1 MSALSKA
8 TALALLIASVVVTG
22 HAAAQDSPSTASIKN
37 LQARDPKDAAAKD
50 PKDGAPATATPAAAT
65 SVTTKTAAAAPKDA
79 SVSATVP
86 RQRRPVLRCWQEG
99 RLVFEGSGVLPSA
112 QGQAAI
118 ELRNAAGTA
127 LQVFDLK
134 NGLCLLDY
142 GNE

>member
-1 MSALSKA
+1 MCAPSKA
-8 TALALLIASVVVTG
+8 VALAALLAGIAVTG
-22 HAAAQDSPSTASIKN
+22 AVQAQDSPSTTSIKN

-50 PKDGAPATATPAAAT
+50 GKDVVVSTGAPAAAGA
-65 SVTTKTAAAAPKDA
+65 KTAGAVPKDPA
-79 SVSATVP
+79 VSATVP

-99 RLVFEGSGVLPSA
+99 RLVFEGAGVTPSA

-118 ELRNAAGTA
+118 ELRNATGTA

-134 NGLCLLDY
+134 NGLCLVDY

>member
-1 MSALSKA
+1 MCAPSKA
-8 TALALLIASVVVTG
+8 AALAVLVAGLGLGGPVL
-22 HAAAQDSPSTASIKN
+22 AQDSPSTASIKN
-37 LQARDPKDAAAKD
+37 LQSRDAKDAATKD
-50 PKDGAPATATPAAAT
+50 PKDVAAAT
-65 SVTTKTAAAAPKDA
+65 GAATVATTKTAGAAPKDA
-79 SVSATVP
+79 AVSATVP
-86 RQRRPVLRCWQEG
+86 RQRRPLLRCWQEG

-118 ELRNAAGTA
+118 ELRNATGTA

>member
-1 MSALSKA
+1 VALTLGAGLAHAQSSSAPTSA
-8 TALALLIASVVVTG
+8 TNATG
-22 HAAAQDSPSTASIKN
+22 TTSESPSAASIKS
-37 LQARDPKDAAAKD
+37 LQSRDAKEPAARDPKDQVAA
-50 PKDGAPATATPAAAT
+50 
-65 SVTTKTAAAAPKDA
+65 TKTATAPNAKDA
-79 SVSATVP
+79 AVTATLP

-118 ELRNAAGTA
+118 ELRNASGTA

>member
-1 MSALSKA
+1 MCAPNKAAALVA
-8 TALALLIASVVVTG
+8 LVAALA
-22 HAAAQDSPSTASIKN
+22 AAGPVLAQDSPSATSIKN
-37 LQARDPKDAAAKD
+37 LQSRDPKDGTGKESKDVAVSTGAA
-50 PKDGAPATATPAAAT
+50 
-65 SVTTKTAAAAPKDA
+65 TKTAGAAPKDA
-79 SVSATVP
+79 AVSATVP

-99 RLVFEGSGVLPSA
+99 RLVFEGSGVLPSV

-118 ELRNAAGTA
+118 ELRNASGTA

>member
-1 MSALSKA
+1 MSRPSNRVALVVG
-8 TALALLIASVVVTG
+8 LALMLGAG
-22 HAAAQDSPSTASIKN
+22 WAAAQSATPAAATDSPSTASIKN
-37 LQARDPKDAAAKD
+37 LQSRDAKDAGARDPKDQ
-50 PKDGAPATATPAAAT
+50 TASTA
-65 SVTTKTAAAAPKDA
+65 KTAAAPAPKDA
-79 SVSATVP
+79 AVSATVP

-99 RLVFEGSGVLPSA
+99 RLVFEGAGVQPSA